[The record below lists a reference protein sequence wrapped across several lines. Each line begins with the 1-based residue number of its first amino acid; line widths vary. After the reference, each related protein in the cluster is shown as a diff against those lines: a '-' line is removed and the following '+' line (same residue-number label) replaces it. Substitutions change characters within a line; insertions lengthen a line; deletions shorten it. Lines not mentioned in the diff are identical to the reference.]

1 MNFSGS
7 TRSSESTYFSEKL
20 ERAKIKL
27 KEFPALLKIV
37 SFDSANPN
45 NHTENFLL
53 NLMGMFGANFYT
65 QDELARYD
73 GFLKRLDG
81 LIENLMSNLSKEKKN
96 NLIKRLNIF
105 EKENFELMNELE
117 FLTELKDNQKISEI
131 SYENAKM
138 GNHDFNVKIDGEE
151 FNIEVTSLS
160 KSQIQQITEDAF
172 NAASKEIFIAIPKK
186 TYLQIEVTTDRLL
199 KDGENNAAEIKNQIM
214 KDYEKLKEVILVNM
228 DGLCIIE
235 KNLGNPNQ
243 SLYDIKDLFDYYR
256 EFGQRMKK
264 LLSSSNGISYL
275 KLIKIK
281 DIAEGSIVSF
291 IIGSAKFGTVE
302 IHSQCLHPSRSEDLR
317 KKSLIN
323 QLKRRIKDK
332 IIHGQLSGKKN
343 PVIAIRFEDFAFMH
357 YSSDAD
363 IWWEEN
369 GKELKEIVESVF
381 QETQNNEVLGILLYE
396 NTIKK
401 SRFFQNPNILIN
413 DYIFKKIE
421 ALKNEDE
428 TTNTNE

>member
-1 MNFSGS
+1 MNFTGS

-27 KEFPALLKIV
+27 KEFPTFLKIV
-37 SFDSANPN
+37 SFNSANQN

-65 QDELARYD
+65 QEELTRYNNL
-73 GFLKRLDG
+73 LKKLDI
-81 LIENLMSNLSKEKKN
+81 LIDNLMTHLSKDKKN
-96 NLIKRLNIF
+96 NLIKRLNMF
-105 EKENFELMNELE
+105 GKENFELMNELE
-117 FLTELKDNQKISEI
+117 FFAELKDNQKISEI
-131 SYENAKM
+131 SYENAKL
-138 GNHDFNVKIDGEE
+138 GNHDFNLKIDGEE

-172 NAASKEIFIAIPKK
+172 NSASKEIFSTIPQK

-199 KDGENNAAEIKNQIM
+199 RDGENKVAEIKDHIIRNYETL
-214 KDYEKLKEVILVNM
+214 KDIILVSM

-243 SLYDIKDLFDYYR
+243 SLYDIQDQFDYYR
-256 EFGQRMKK
+256 DFGQRMKK
-264 LLSSSNGISYL
+264 LLSNSNGISYL
-275 KLIKIK
+275 KNIKIN
-281 DIAEGSIVSF
+281 DITESSIVSF
-291 IIGSAKFGTVE
+291 IIGPAKFGTVE
-302 IHSQCLHPSRSEDLR
+302 IHSQCLHPSKSEDLR

-332 IIHGQLSGKKN
+332 ITYGQLNKKKN
-343 PVIAIRFEDFAFMH
+343 SLIAVRFEDFSFMN
-357 YSSDAD
+357 YSSDSD

-369 GKELKEIVESVF
+369 GKELKGIVENVF
-381 QETQNNEVLGILLYE
+381 QETQDKEILGVLLYE

-401 SRFFQNPNILIN
+401 SRLFQNPDILIN
-413 DYIFKKIE
+413 EDILKKIE
-421 ALKNEDE
+421 ALKN
-428 TTNTNE
+428 